1 MLIRKSVSS
10 AMFIKAFLLSE
21 IFINLELLCLILV
34 LRNRQGMRLRYL
46 RSAGLS
52 DELSPFSSLKLISY
66 I

>member
-21 IFINLELLCLILV
+21 IFINLELLCLIFV